1 MPKKYV
7 VQLSTHQRSQ
17 LYALIQK
24 GRASARTVRRAYTLL
39 LADEQQPAAIIAA
52 ILHTS
57 GVTVTLTCK
66 RYLTA
71 GLEAALYDRPR
82 PGARRKLD
90 GRHEAPLVALACS
103 APPAGRERRSLRLLA
118 DRWVELGIVEH
129 RSSATVRR
137 VLKKTR

>member
-1 MPKKYV
+1 MPKKDV
-7 VQLSTHQRSQ
+7 VQVSTPQRRQ
-17 LYALIQK
+17 LYALIPK
-24 GRASARTVRRAYTLL
+24 GRASARTVRRAYTLR

-52 ILHTS
+52 MRHTS

-103 APPAGRERRSLRLLA
+103 APPAGRERRSLRFLA